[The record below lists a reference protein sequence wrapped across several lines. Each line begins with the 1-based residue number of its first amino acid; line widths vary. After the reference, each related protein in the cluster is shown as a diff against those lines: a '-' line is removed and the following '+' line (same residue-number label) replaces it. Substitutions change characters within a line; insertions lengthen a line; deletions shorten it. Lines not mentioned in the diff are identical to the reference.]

1 MRALSLILL
10 MTAYAATCC
19 NLTVT
24 AQEINKDVKN
34 RWSVR
39 AGVNL
44 SHICADTSPWNY
56 STMTPVLESAS
67 FGWGAGAMFGG
78 AYDIRFSR
86 TWSLTPGLEIQ
97 YIDNGG
103 KKYGSYYSGM
113 TVGGTDNRFYDRHA
127 FVMHSWNVVVPVL
140 MNMRAPI
147 SRSVGFRVG
156 AGPYVSEA
164 FSARAYNVSG
174 KMEDFGGDFGHYFD
188 FGLTGEMAV
197 ETGNHFSYF
206 YRLQYP
212 LLKDHIHHRTLT
224 MSLGLSY
231 TF

>member
-1 MRALSLILL
+1 MKTLSRILL
-10 MTAYAATCC
+10 MTAFAATCC
-19 NLTVT
+19 NLTGA
-24 AQEINKDVKN
+24 AQETSEGLKN

-44 SHICADTSPWNY
+44 SHICADTNPWDY
-56 STMTPVLESAS
+56 STMTPVPASAS

-78 AYDIRFSR
+78 AYDIRFNR

-103 KKYGSYYSGM
+103 KKYGGYYDNM
-113 TVGGTDNRFYDRHA
+113 TDDKSRDRNA

-164 FSARAYNVSG
+164 FSARAYNVNG

-188 FGLTGEMAV
+188 FGLMGEMAV

>member
-1 MRALSLILL
+1 MDRDD
-10 MTAYAATCC
+10 
-19 NLTVT
+19 
-24 AQEINKDVKN
+24 DVKN

-67 FGWGAGAMFGG
+67 FGWGAGVMFGG

-103 KKYGSYYSGM
+103 KKHGSYYIDM
-113 TVGGTDNRFYDRHA
+113 IVGGTDNRFYDRHA
-127 FVMHSWNVVVPVL
+127 FVRHSWNVVIPVL

-147 SRSVGFRVG
+147 RRSVSFRVG
-156 AGPYVSEA
+156 VGPYVSEA
-164 FSARAYNVSG
+164 FSARAYNVNG
-174 KMEDFGGDFGHYFD
+174 KMEDFGGDLDHYFD

>member
-1 MRALSLILL
+1 MTFTNKFSLALLLLLTAVSGVIRAEDREG
-10 MTAYAATCC
+10 A
-19 NLTVT
+19 
-24 AQEINKDVKN
+24 VKN

-44 SHICADTSPWNY
+44 SHICADTNPWDY
-56 STMTPVLESAS
+56 STMTPVPASAS

-78 AYDIRFSR
+78 AYDIRFNR

-103 KKYGSYYSGM
+103 KKHGGYYDNM
-113 TVGGTDNRFYDRHA
+113 TDDKSRDRNA

-164 FSARAYNVSG
+164 FSARAYNASG

-188 FGLTGEMAV
+188 FGLIGEMAV
-197 ETGNHFSYF
+197 ETGDHFSYF

>member
-1 MRALSLILL
+1 MKILSRILL
-10 MTAYAATCC
+10 ITAFAATCC
-19 NLTVT
+19 NLTVA
-24 AQEINKDVKN
+24 AQKTSGGLKN
-34 RWSVR
+34 LWSVR

-44 SHICADTSPWNY
+44 SHICADTNPWDY
-56 STMTPVLESAS
+56 STMKPVPASAS

-78 AYDIRFSR
+78 AYDIRFNR

-103 KKYGSYYSGM
+103 KKHGGYYDNM
-113 TVGGTDNRFYDRHA
+113 TDDKSRDRNA

-164 FSARAYNVSG
+164 FSARAYNASG

-188 FGLTGEMAV
+188 FGLMGEMAV
-197 ETGNHFSYF
+197 EKGNHFSYF

>member
-1 MRALSLILL
+1 
-10 MTAYAATCC
+10 MTAFAATCC
-19 NLTVT
+19 NLTGA
-24 AQEINKDVKN
+24 AQETSEGLKN

-44 SHICADTSPWNY
+44 SHICADTNPWDY
-56 STMTPVLESAS
+56 STMTPVPASAS
-67 FGWGAGAMFGG
+67 FGWGAGAMFGA

-103 KKYGSYYSGM
+103 KKHGGYYNNM
-113 TVGGTDNRFYDRHA
+113 TEDKSRDRNA

-164 FSARAYNVSG
+164 FSARAYNASG

-197 ETGNHFSYF
+197 ETGDHFSYF